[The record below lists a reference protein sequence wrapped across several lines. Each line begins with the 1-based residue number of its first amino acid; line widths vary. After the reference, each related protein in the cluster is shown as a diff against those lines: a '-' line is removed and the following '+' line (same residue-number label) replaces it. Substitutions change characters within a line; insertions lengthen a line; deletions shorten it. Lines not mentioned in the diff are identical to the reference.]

1 MVAKMAALMVG
12 RLVVNSVASRVFR
25 TAGHLAEQKAVS
37 SVVLWVLMMVVNSV
51 ERKVDSMVE
60 HLAVYSEHCLVE

>member
-1 MVAKMAALMVG
+1 MVVKTAALKVD
-12 RLVVNSVASRVFR
+12 RSVVNSVASRVFR
-25 TAGHLAEQKAVS
+25 MAGHLVGQKAVS